1 MRLIWSSLAVWQ
13 ALLTSAVALAAV
25 ACFGVAVITTVDH
38 RSRADLQHTID
49 TDIAGLSDIM
59 AEGGTA
65 ELQRRIAD
73 RTDFAA
79 PAATRAFYRLERP
92 DGTFL
97 SGNLAVHPRLDA
109 ARSVA
114 GTVAVDGEP
123 ALVRGTQLRG
133 GTRLYVGRSLQPET
147 ALVDR
152 LRWTLATAAVATL
165 ALSLAIGLAIAGR
178 VARRIAVLNTTFDAF
193 DRGDMTVRSAITGT
207 DELDRL
213 AAHVDAHLGKI
224 ELLFHA
230 QRQISDN
237 VAHELRTPLV
247 HLDARLLQA
256 LDSGPA
262 PEVAAQL
269 DRARADIRAI
279 VTMFDALLDIA
290 LAESAAA
297 NGAASQIDLSRLA
310 TDVAEL
316 YAASAEETGIDFST
330 RIASD
335 VLMTGDAMQMTR
347 LIANLLDNALK
358 YVRPGG
364 HIRLTLAAGPCLTIE
379 DDGPGVPAADRER
392 IFERFHRASP
402 TGNGHGL
409 GLALVSVIAARH
421 ALVARVEDAAPG
433 ARFVVAPA

>member
-1 MRLIWSSLAVWQ
+1 MRLTWSSLAVRQ
-13 ALLTSAVALAAV
+13 ALLTTAVAAIAV
-25 ACFGVAVITTVDH
+25 TGFGVAVVGVVDH

-59 AEGGTA
+59 AEGGTT

-79 PAATRAFYRLERP
+79 SAATRAFYRLERP

-97 SGNLAVHPRLDA
+97 AGNLAVHPRLDA

-114 GTVAVDGEP
+114 GTVAADGEP
-123 ALVRGTQLRG
+123 VLVRGTQLRG
-133 GTRLYVGRSLQPET
+133 GVRLFVGRSLQPET
-147 ALVDR
+147 ALIDR
-152 LRWTLATAAVATL
+152 LWWTLAAAALATL
-165 ALSLAIGLAIAGR
+165 GLSLAIGVAIASR
-178 VARRIAVLNTTFDAF
+178 VARRVTALNTTFDMF
-193 DRGDMTVRSAITGT
+193 DRGDMTARSAIAGS

-262 PEVAAQL
+262 PDVAAQL
-269 DRARADIRAI
+269 ERARADIRAI

-290 LAESAAA
+290 LAESATA
-297 NGAASQIDLSRLA
+297 NGAAPQIDLSQLA

-316 YAASAEETGIDFST
+316 YAASAEEAGIDFST

-335 VLMTGDAMQMTR
+335 VAMAGDAMQMTR
-347 LIANLLDNALK
+347 LVANLLDNALK

-364 HIRLTLAAGPCLTIE
+364 HVRLTLAAGPRLTVE
-379 DDGPGVPAADRER
+379 DDGPGVPAGERER
-392 IFERFHRASP
+392 IFQRFHRAAP

-433 ARFVVAPA
+433 ARFIVEPA

>member
-1 MRLIWSSLAVWQ
+1 MRLTSSSLAMRQ
-13 ALLTSAVALAAV
+13 ALLTTAVAATAIAV
-25 ACFGVAVITTVDH
+25 FGIVAVTTIDL

-59 AEGGTA
+59 VEGGTA

-73 RTDFAA
+73 RTDFATS
-79 PAATRAFYRLERP
+79 AATRAFYRLEQP
-92 DGTFL
+92 DGTAIA
-97 SGNLAVHPRLDA
+97 GNLNMHPSLDA
-109 ARSVA
+109 SRSAA
-114 GTVAVDGEP
+114 GTIALGSEP
-123 ALVRGTQLRG
+123 VLARATQLRG
-133 GTRLYVGRSLQPET
+133 GFRLFVGRSLGAET
-147 ALVDR
+147 ALIAR
-152 LRWTLATAAVATL
+152 LGAALAATALATL
-165 ALSLAIGLAIAGR
+165 ALSLAIGLF
-178 VARRIAVLNTTFDAF
+178 VARRVTRRIALLNTTFDAF
-193 DRGDMTVRSAITGT
+193 GRGDMTARAVITGS

-262 PEVAAQL
+262 PEIAAQL
-269 DRARADIRAI
+269 ERARGDIRAI

-290 LAESAAA
+290 LAESATI
-297 NGAASQIDLSRLA
+297 GAGVSLIDLSQIA
-310 TDVAEL
+310 TDVADL
-316 YAASAEETGIDFST
+316 YTASAEEAGIDFST

-335 VLMTGDAMQMTR
+335 VVMTCDAMQMTR

-358 YVRPGG
+358 YTRPGG
-364 HIRLTLAAGPCLTIE
+364 HVRLSVAAGPVLIVE
-379 DDGPGVPAADRER
+379 DDGPGVPAAEREH
-392 IFERFHRASP
+392 IFQRFHRASP
-402 TGNGHGL
+402 TGHGHGL

-421 ALVARVEDAAPG
+421 ALVARVEDALPG
-433 ARFVVAPA
+433 ARFVVGPA